1 MNPVDNITATAAV
14 IARRSHEGM
23 KLKSYSIE
31 FKAEAVEWHQQNR
44 ENVSLTA
51 NKFGVDRKKV
61 RDWNTKYGQ
70 LAGQCHGKQK
80 KKQKIH
86 SGKLKMCTQ
95 DKDYKIFLHRWLYC
109 KQ

>member
-31 FKAEAVEWHQQNR
+31 FKVEAVEWHRQNG

-61 RDWNTKYGQ
+61 RDWNTKYDQ
-70 LAGQCHGKQK
+70 LAGRCHGKQK

-95 DKDYKIFLHRWLYC
+95 DNRL
-109 KQ
+109 